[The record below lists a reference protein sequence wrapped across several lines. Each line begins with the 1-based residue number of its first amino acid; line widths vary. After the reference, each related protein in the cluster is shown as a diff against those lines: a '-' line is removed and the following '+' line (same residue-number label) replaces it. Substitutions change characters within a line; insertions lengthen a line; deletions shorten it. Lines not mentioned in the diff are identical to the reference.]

1 MFAFS
6 SDKTINVSADIGR
19 AMVGV
24 SKGYKVELH
33 AVPGY
38 LFNVEADSVDHAQS
52 LCVSL
57 CNREGMTL
65 ASTGATVQRIV

>member
-19 AMVGV
+19 AMCGV
-24 SKGYKVELH
+24 VKGYKVELH

-38 LFNVEADSVDHAQS
+38 RFMVEAESVDHAQRIAYDIAR
-52 LCVSL
+52 
-57 CNREGMTL
+57 RELNITTD
-65 ASTGATVQRIV
+65 AATVQRLV